1 MADRKKTHRLSASVK
16 TGLIALAF
24 LVLGF
29 QSGKLFY
36 SIFREENDS
45 VASAAVSD
53 SVYMHSAPATESRK
67 NGTGNTSGINHSGKS
82 GRELPVNG
90 KREAYTR
97 RAVESFVFDPNTVSS
112 EDLHRLG
119 FSEKQ
124 ALAILN
130 YRNSGGRFR
139 RKADFARSY
148 VVSDSVFRRLE
159 PYIDIPLLDINAAD
173 SAAFDDLPGIGPYFA
188 ARMVKYRDDLGGYS
202 YTEQLMDIR
211 NFDKER
217 YDGLSDLIY
226 AGPSEPYPL
235 WSLPED
241 SLKLHPYIGTYSA
254 HGIVIYKENTPPGEW
269 SVQNLDKA
277 GILRPGMAEKL
288 ALCRLEAVLEP
299 VLK

>member
-36 SIFREENDS
+36 SIFREKNDS
-45 VASAAVSD
+45 VASAAVPD
-53 SVYMHSAPATESRK
+53 SVYIHSAPAAESRK
-67 NGTGNTSGINHSGKS
+67 NGTGNTSGINQYGKS
-82 GRELPVNG
+82 GRELSVNG

-97 RAVESFVFDPNTVSS
+97 RTVESFAFDPNTVSS
-112 EDLHRLG
+112 EDLQRLG

-139 RKADFARSY
+139 RKADFAKSY
-148 VVSDSVFRRLE
+148 VVSDSIFRRLE

-188 ARMVKYRDDLGGYS
+188 ARMVEYRDDLGGYS

-217 YDGLSDLIY
+217 YDGLSDLIF

-241 SLKLHPYIGTYSA
+241 SLKLHPYIGSYSA
-254 HGIVIYKENTPPGEW
+254 HGIVIYKENTPPEEW

-277 GILRPGMAEKL
+277 GILRPGLAEKL
-288 ALCRLEAVLEP
+288 ALCRLEPVLE
-299 VLK
+299 